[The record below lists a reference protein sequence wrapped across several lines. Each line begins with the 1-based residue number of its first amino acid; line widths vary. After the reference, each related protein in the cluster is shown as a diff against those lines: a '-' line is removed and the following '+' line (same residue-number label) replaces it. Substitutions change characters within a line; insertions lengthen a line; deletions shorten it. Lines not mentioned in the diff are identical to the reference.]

1 MSANIFDC
9 IDAKVIM
16 NKYKYMINDFLIIDC
31 IGIDDKLGLRIN
43 KDFFI
48 QKFENKKNN
57 ENLVYDIYNLLNFHQ
72 VKLNKNFCV
81 IINQGP
87 GSFSGIRA
95 SFAIAKGLEISKN
108 VRIFGYKNNDLSLF
122 NLKNIEK
129 LINKNLVEKKLI
141 KPIYLS

>member
-1 MSANIFDC
+1 
-9 IDAKVIM
+9 
-16 NKYKYMINDFLIIDC
+16 MINDFLIIDC
-31 IGIDDKLGLRIN
+31 IGEDDKLGLRIN

-48 QKFENKKNN
+48 HRFENKKNN
-57 ENLVYDIYNLLNFHQ
+57 KNFVQDTYNLLNFHR
-72 VKLNKNFCV
+72 VNLNKKFCV

-95 SFAIAKGLEISKN
+95 SFALAKGLEISKS

-122 NLKNIEK
+122 NLENIEK